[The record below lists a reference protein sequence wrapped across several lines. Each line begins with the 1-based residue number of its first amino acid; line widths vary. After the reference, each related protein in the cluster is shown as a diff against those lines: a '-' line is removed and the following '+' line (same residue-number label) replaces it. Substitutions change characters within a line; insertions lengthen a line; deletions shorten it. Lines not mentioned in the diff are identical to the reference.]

1 MIRSMTGFGQAVRH
15 SDGFS
20 VQVEIKTINH
30 RYNEISFRLPRE
42 YASFEDSL
50 KQEVRRHV
58 KRGRTDV
65 TVSVDRSSG
74 AGAALRVDW
83 SLAERYMALARE
95 IGTRYGLESTISVQE
110 LLGVPG
116 LLVAGETEILQAEDV
131 EQQLLAC
138 LNEALHALVGM
149 REAEGRHLR
158 KDLTERLAALRA
170 EHAHLH
176 KLAPAAAEE
185 YRERLAVRMREVLG
199 ALPADDARLAMEV
212 ALFAERISVDE
223 ELTRLNSHFD
233 QFMGL
238 LDGEEPSGRKLDF
251 LIQEMN
257 REVNTIGSKA
267 NHAQMAGIVVE
278 MKAELEKIREQVQ
291 NIE

>member
-15 SDGFS
+15 GDGVS
-20 VQVEIKTINH
+20 VQVGIKTINH

-42 YASFEDSL
+42 YGAFEDSL

-65 TVSVDRSSG
+65 FVTVDRSSG
-74 AGAALRVDW
+74 TGAALRVDW
-83 SLAERYMALARE
+83 SLAERYMTIARE
-95 IGTRYGLESTISVQE
+95 IGTRYGLESGISVME
-110 LLGVPG
+110 LLSVPG
-116 LLVAGETEILQAEDV
+116 LLVAGEAENLQTEGLER
-131 EQQLLAC
+131 QLLAC
-138 LNEALHALVGM
+138 LDDALEALVGM
-149 REAEGRHLR
+149 REAEGRFLR
-158 KDLTERLAALRA
+158 KDLAERLAALRS
-170 EHAHLH
+170 EHAQLQA
-176 KLAPAAAEE
+176 LAPAAAEE

-199 ALPADDARLAMEV
+199 SLPADDTRLAMEV

-257 REVNTIGSKA
+257 REINTIGSKA